1 MAGKVPAAD
10 LLDAVI
16 EAYETADWEAETL
29 KETLRVLGEERF
41 ELKLGKAQAPV
52 RVAVTGRTV
61 GPPAVRGAGAAG
73 PRRDAAAAAGGTSEA
88 LTCSAPA
95 GSGIGWKIA
104 LGVWSSSPSTSA
116 GTFVQVWQA
125 SRDDQA
131 QEAGA
136 IVVMGAAQYN
146 GVPSPVFE
154 ARLDHGR
161 ELYEQGLSDVVVV
174 TGGRQEGDEF
184 SEAQAG
190 ALWLEEHG
198 VPEEALRLEVQG
210 RNSWESLAASARFLE
225 DDGIDDVMIVSDPF
239 HSKRLE
245 EIASEVGLEAFVSP
259 TDRQP
264 GERRRRVAGD
274 GAGDGRRVGGAG
286 AGLPPPDEPGRHG
299 QQHQPADGRP
309 GPAATLDGPTDRGW
323 CNWQHSWFWSSR

>member
-1 MAGKVPAAD
+1 M
-10 LLDAVI
+10 
-16 EAYETADWEAETL
+16 
-29 KETLRVLGEERF
+29 
-41 ELKLGKAQAPV
+41 
-52 RVAVTGRTV
+52 V
-61 GPPAVRGAGAAG
+61 GTRWF
-73 PRRDAAAAAGGTSEA
+73 R
-88 LTCSAPA
+88 L
-95 GSGIGWKIA
+95 GWKIA
-104 LGVWSSSPSTSA
+104 LGVLVVLVLYVG

-125 SRDDQA
+125 SRADQA

-146 GVPSPVFE
+146 GEPSPVFE

-190 ALWLEEHG
+190 ALWLQEHG

-225 DDGIDDVMIVSDPF
+225 EDGIDDVMIVSDPY

-245 EIASEVGLEAFVSP
+245 EIASEVGLEAYVSP
-259 TDRQP
+259 TEDSPVTGAAELRAMVRETAAVSV
-264 GERRRRVAGD
+264 GRVLGYRR
-274 GAGDGRRVGGAG
+274 
-286 AGLPPPDEPGRHG
+286 LMN
-299 QQHQPADGRP
+299 
-309 GPAATLDGPTDRGW
+309 LDTTVNNPNG
-323 CNWQHSWFWSSR
+323 

>member
-1 MAGKVPAAD
+1 M
-10 LLDAVI
+10 
-16 EAYETADWEAETL
+16 
-29 KETLRVLGEERF
+29 F
-41 ELKLGKAQAPV
+41 
-52 RVAVTGRTV
+52 
-61 GPPAVRGAGAAG
+61 
-73 PRRDAAAAAGGTSEA
+73 GTRWFR
-88 LTCSAPA
+88 L
-95 GSGIGWKIA
+95 GWKIA
-104 LGVWSSSPSTSA
+104 LGVLVVLA
-116 GTFVQVWQA
+116 LYVGGTFVQVWQA

-259 TDRQP
+259 TQDSPVTGAAELRAMVRETAAVSV
-264 GERRRRVAGD
+264 GRVLGYRR
-274 GAGDGRRVGGAG
+274 
-286 AGLPPPDEPGRHG
+286 LMN
-299 QQHQPADGRP
+299 
-309 GPAATLDGPTDRGW
+309 LDDTIDNTTG
-323 CNWQHSWFWSSR
+323 

>member
-1 MAGKVPAAD
+1 M
-10 LLDAVI
+10 
-16 EAYETADWEAETL
+16 
-29 KETLRVLGEERF
+29 F
-41 ELKLGKAQAPV
+41 
-52 RVAVTGRTV
+52 
-61 GPPAVRGAGAAG
+61 
-73 PRRDAAAAAGGTSEA
+73 GTRWFR
-88 LTCSAPA
+88 L
-95 GSGIGWKIA
+95 GWKIA
-104 LGVWSSSPSTSA
+104 LGVLVVLA
-116 GTFVQVWQA
+116 LYVGGTFVQVWQA

-131 QEAGA
+131 QAAGA

-174 TGGRQEGDEF
+174 TGGRQDGDEF

-259 TDRQP
+259 TTDSP
-264 GERRRRVAGD
+264 VT
-274 GAGDGRRVGGAG
+274 GGAELR
-286 AGLPPPDEPGRHG
+286 AMVRETAAVSVGRVLG
-299 QQHQPADGRP
+299 YRRLMN
-309 GPAATLDGPTDRGW
+309 LDDTVNNPTG
-323 CNWQHSWFWSSR
+323 

>member
-1 MAGKVPAAD
+1 M
-10 LLDAVI
+10 
-16 EAYETADWEAETL
+16 
-29 KETLRVLGEERF
+29 
-41 ELKLGKAQAPV
+41 
-52 RVAVTGRTV
+52 
-61 GPPAVRGAGAAG
+61 
-73 PRRDAAAAAGGTSEA
+73 
-88 LTCSAPA
+88 
-95 GSGIGWKIA
+95 
-104 LGVWSSSPSTSA
+104 
-116 GTFVQVWQA
+116 GTFVQVWRA

-146 GVPSPVFE
+146 GDPSPVFE
-154 ARLDHGR
+154 ARLEHGR

-190 ALWLEEHG
+190 ALWLQDHG

-225 DDGIDDVMIVSDPF
+225 EDGIDDVMIVSDPF

-259 TDRQP
+259 TTESPVTGAAELRAMVRETAAVSV
-264 GERRRRVAGD
+264 GRVLGYRR
-274 GAGDGRRVGGAG
+274 
-286 AGLPPPDEPGRHG
+286 LMN
-299 QQHQPADGRP
+299 
-309 GPAATLDGPTDRGW
+309 LDDTVNNTNG
-323 CNWQHSWFWSSR
+323 

>member
-1 MAGKVPAAD
+1 V
-10 LLDAVI
+10 
-16 EAYETADWEAETL
+16 
-29 KETLRVLGEERF
+29 F
-41 ELKLGKAQAPV
+41 
-52 RVAVTGRTV
+52 
-61 GPPAVRGAGAAG
+61 
-73 PRRDAAAAAGGTSEA
+73 GTRWFR
-88 LTCSAPA
+88 L
-95 GSGIGWKIA
+95 GWKIA
-104 LGVWSSSPSTSA
+104 LGVLVVLA
-116 GTFVQVWQA
+116 LYVGGTFVQVWQA

-259 TDRQP
+259 TTDSP
-264 GERRRRVAGD
+264 VT
-274 GAGDGRRVGGAG
+274 GGAELR
-286 AGLPPPDEPGRHG
+286 AMVRETAAVSVGRVLG
-299 QQHQPADGRP
+299 YRRLMN
-309 GPAATLDGPTDRGW
+309 LDDTVNNPTG
-323 CNWQHSWFWSSR
+323 

>member
-1 MAGKVPAAD
+1 MPG
-10 LLDAVI
+10 L
-16 EAYETADWEAETL
+16 
-29 KETLRVLGEERF
+29 
-41 ELKLGKAQAPV
+41 
-52 RVAVTGRTV
+52 
-61 GPPAVRGAGAAG
+61 G
-73 PRRDAAAAAGGTSEA
+73 PRWFR
-88 LTCSAPA
+88 L
-95 GSGIGWKIA
+95 GWKIA
-104 LGVWSSSPSTSA
+104 LGVVLVLVLYVG

-146 GVPSPVFE
+146 GDPSPVFE
-154 ARLDHGR
+154 ARLEHGR

-174 TGGRQEGDEF
+174 TGGRLEGDEF

-190 ALWLEEHG
+190 ALWLQEHG

-225 DDGIDDVMIVSDPF
+225 EDGIDDVMIVSDPF

-259 TDRQP
+259 TTESPVTGAAELRAMVRETAAVSV
-264 GERRRRVAGD
+264 GRVLGYRR
-274 GAGDGRRVGGAG
+274 
-286 AGLPPPDEPGRHG
+286 LMN
-299 QQHQPADGRP
+299 
-309 GPAATLDGPTDRGW
+309 LDDTVNNTNG
-323 CNWQHSWFWSSR
+323 